1 MSTGPSPAMTAGT
14 TFVALVAFAANSV
27 LCRMALLEGN
37 IDAASFTVVR
47 IVSGAVTLAI
57 LVALRNPG
65 QLVVRPNWAAGAALF
80 TYMVLF
86 CLAYITLGAGSG
98 ALVLFGFVQ
107 LTMMS
112 MALLQKEPFPPLAWL
127 GLAVAVA
134 GVIYL
139 VRPGSEAPDAIAALQ
154 MAGAGVAWGAYSVI
168 GRGSKNPLQDT
179 ASNFLLCVPFA
190 LILMALFWQ
199 DQVLTTKGLG
209 LAIASGALASG
220 CGYAIWF
227 KTLPHLTTA
236 QASILQLSV
245 PIIASVG
252 GVMFLAE
259 TISSRL
265 VIASV
270 LVLGGIALVLRS
282 RMRR

>member
-1 MSTGPSPAMTAGT
+1 
-14 TFVALVAFAANSV
+14 
-27 LCRMALLEGN
+27 MALLDGN

-47 IVSGAVTLAI
+47 IVSGAVTLAV
-57 LVALRNPG
+57 LVSLRNPA
-65 QLVVRPNWAAGAALF
+65 LLRARPNWAAGLALF
-80 TYMVLF
+80 AYMVLF
-86 CLAYITLGAGSG
+86 CFAYIALGAGTG

-112 MALLQKEPFPPLAWL
+112 MALIQKEPFPALAWL
-127 GLAVAVA
+127 GLGIAIV

-139 VRPGSEAPDAIAALQ
+139 VRPGTEAPDAIAAVQ

-168 GRGSKNPLQDT
+168 GRGSRNPLQDT

-190 LILMALFWQ
+190 LILMAIFWQ
-199 DQVLTTKGLG
+199 DQVFTAKGLG

-227 KTLPHLTTA
+227 RTLPHLTTA

-245 PIIASVG
+245 PIIASLG

-259 TISSRL
+259 TITSRL
-265 VIASV
+265 IIASV
-270 LVLGGIALVLRS
+270 LVLGGIALVLRG

>member
-1 MSTGPSPAMTAGT
+1 LNTHPSRATIASTTV
-14 TFVALVAFAANSV
+14 VALIAFAANSV
-27 LCRMALLEGN
+27 LCRMALLDGN

-57 LVALRNPG
+57 LVAIRNPS
-65 QLVVRPNWAAGAALF
+65 LLRVRPNWAAGSALL

-86 CLAYITLGAGSG
+86 SLAYIALGAGTG

-112 MALLQKEPFPPLAWL
+112 TALLQKEPFPPLAWL
-127 GLAVAVA
+127 GLAVAVI
-134 GVIYL
+134 GVVYL
-139 VRPGSEAPDAIAALQ
+139 VRPGSEAPDAFASLQ
-154 MAGAGVAWGAYSVI
+154 MAGAGIAWGAYSVI

-190 LILMALFWQ
+190 LILMVLFWQ
-199 DQVLTTKGLG
+199 DQVLTNKGLG

-227 KTLPHLTTA
+227 RTLPHLTTA

-245 PIIASVG
+245 PVIASVG

-259 TISSRL
+259 SITSRL

-270 LVLGGIALVLRS
+270 LVLGGIALVLRG

>member
-1 MSTGPSPAMTAGT
+1 MNNPQTRTMTAGI
-14 TFVALVAFAANSV
+14 TFIALIAFAANSI
-27 LCRMALLEGN
+27 LCRMALIEGN
-37 IDAASFTVVR
+37 IDAATFTVVR
-47 IVSGAVTLAI
+47 IVSGAVTLA
-57 LVALRNPG
+57 LLLSLRNPKR
-65 QLVVRPNWAAGAALF
+65 LLVRPNWPAGAALF

-86 CLAYITLGAGSG
+86 CLAYVALGAGSG

-107 LTMMS
+107 LTMMGV
-112 MALLQKEPFPPLAWL
+112 AVLQKEPFPPLAWL
-127 GLAVAVA
+127 GLAVAVG

-139 VRPGSEAPDAIAALQ
+139 MRPGTEAPNAIAAMQ

-168 GRGSKNPLQDT
+168 GRGSKTPLQDT

-199 DQVLTTKGLG
+199 DQVVSSKGLG

-220 CGYAIWF
+220 CGYTIWF
-227 KTLPHLTTA
+227 RALPHLTTA

-245 PIIASVG
+245 PVIASVG

-259 TISSRL
+259 AITSRL

-282 RMRR
+282 RMPR

>member
-1 MSTGPSPAMTAGT
+1 MNTAPSRTMTVSTTL
-14 TFVALVAFAANSV
+14 VALIAFAANSV
-27 LCRMALLEGN
+27 LCRMALLDGN

-47 IVSGAVTLAI
+47 IVSGAVTLAV
-57 LVALRNPG
+57 LVALRNPS
-65 QLVVRPNWAAGAALF
+65 LLLVRPNWAAGSALF
-80 TYMVLF
+80 AYMVLF
-86 CLAYITLGAGSG
+86 CLAYIALGAGTG

-112 MALLQKEPFPPLAWL
+112 VAVLQKEPFPPMAWL
-127 GLAVAVA
+127 GLAVSVA

-139 VRPGSEAPDAIAALQ
+139 VRPGTEAPDAVASLQ

-190 LILMALFWQ
+190 LILMLLFWQ
-199 DQVLTTKGLG
+199 DQVLTNKGLW

-227 KTLPHLTTA
+227 RTLPQLTTA

-245 PIIASVG
+245 PVIASLG

-259 TISSRL
+259 TITSRL
-265 VIASV
+265 IIASV
-270 LVLGGIALVLRS
+270 LVLGGIALVLRG

>member
-1 MSTGPSPAMTAGT
+1 MSKNPSFAMTAGT
-14 TFVALVAFAANSV
+14 TFVALIAFAANSV

-47 IVSGAVTLAI
+47 IVSGAVTLAL
-57 LVALRNPG
+57 LVVLRNPA
-65 QLVVRPNWAAGAALF
+65 QLLVRPNWVAGAALF

-86 CLAYITLGAGSG
+86 CLAYIALGAGTG

-127 GLAVAVA
+127 GLTVSIA

-139 VRPGSEAPDAIAALQ
+139 VRPGSEAPNAVAALQ

-199 DQVLTTKGLG
+199 DQVLSTKGLG

-245 PIIASVG
+245 PVIASVG

-259 TISSRL
+259 TITSRL
-265 VIASV
+265 LISSV
-270 LVLGGIALVLRS
+270 LVLGGIALVLRG

>member
-1 MSTGPSPAMTAGT
+1 MSNTPTTVMTAGIT
-14 TFVALVAFAANSV
+14 IIALIAFAANSV
-27 LCRMALLEGN
+27 LCRMALIDGN

-47 IVSGAVTLAI
+47 IVSGAVTLAV
-57 LVALRNPG
+57 LLALRNPA
-65 QLVVRPNWAAGAALF
+65 QLLVRPNWAAGAALF

-86 CLAYITLGAGSG
+86 CLAYVALGAGSG

-107 LTMMS
+107 LTMMG
-112 MALLQKEPFPPLAWL
+112 MALLQKEPFPPLAWA
-127 GLAVAVA
+127 GLAIAVG

-139 VRPGSEAPDAIAALQ
+139 MRPGSEAPNAVAALQ
-154 MAGAGVAWGAYSVI
+154 MAGAGIAWGAYSVI
-168 GRGSKNPLQDT
+168 GRGSKSPLQDT

-199 DQVLTTKGLG
+199 DQVLSSMGLG

-227 KTLPHLTTA
+227 RALPNLTTA

-245 PIIASVG
+245 PVIASVG

-259 TISSRL
+259 AITSRL

-282 RMRR
+282 RMQR